1 MGEGKIKFAIVKIGH
16 YYDGTVRTDVEHE
29 YFSLENAESELL
41 SFVEAQK
48 AGKSESL
55 FMLMNLEEGT
65 IINKFDNRPVVLE
78 ASE

>member
-1 MGEGKIKFAIVKIGH
+1 MGEVKTKFAIVKIGH

-29 YFSLENAESELL
+29 YFSLENAESEWL

-48 AGKSESL
+48 SGKSESL
-55 FMLMNLEEGT
+55 FLLMNLEEGT
-65 IINKFDNRPVVLE
+65 IINKCDNRPVVLE